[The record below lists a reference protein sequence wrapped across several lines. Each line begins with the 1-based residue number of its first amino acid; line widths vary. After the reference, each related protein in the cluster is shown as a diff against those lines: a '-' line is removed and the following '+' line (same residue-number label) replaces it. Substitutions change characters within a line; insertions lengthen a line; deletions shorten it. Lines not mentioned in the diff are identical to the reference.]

1 MLSLSPSRYSREAQ
15 NNLDLLISRNLTAS
29 SFQNAI
35 RVLNERFR
43 VYASTSPAP
52 LPAPGLIVTPEIRC
66 QSELYLPVAEIA
78 LTFQQLYRCSLTY
91 PPFLSSTPFHNAL
104 SWADVFSQ
112 LPPNAQISANPARLL
127 QQLLSDH
134 DLLVEFLFASF
145 LPNRFYGGFERYPQ
159 QAETIRERLSRLHP
173 GTLRC
178 LDAAC
183 GTGEDTYL
191 LAGLLME
198 RCFPAEKV
206 QIEGWTIEPME
217 IWAAGHCSLPH
228 DRGREAIFR
237 EKTCGLFEQGFHTR
251 IRFRSVDLLAPPQT
265 EQFDLILCNGLLGGP
280 IINSA
285 EKMGRVA
292 ANLAHLLAPGGIL
305 LAANHFHGGWQ
316 QKCPQE
322 NLRELFEENG
332 LKTFVAG
339 EGIGAQKPINKN
351 GSP

>member
-1 MLSLSPSRYSREAQ
+1 MLSLSPSRCSREAQ

-35 RVLNERFR
+35 RSLNERFR

-78 LTFQQLYRCSLTY
+78 PTFQKLYSCSLTY
-91 PPFLSSTPFHNAL
+91 PPFLSSTPFHNSL

-112 LPPNAQISANPARLL
+112 LPPSAQFNANPARLL
-127 QQLLSDH
+127 EQLLSDH
-134 DLLVEFLFASF
+134 DLLVAFLFASF

-159 QAETIRERLSRLHP
+159 QADFIREWLKKLHS

-191 LAGLLME
+191 LAGLLMK
-198 RCFPAEKV
+198 RCLPAEKV
-206 QIEGWTIEPME
+206 RIEGWTIEPLE
-217 IWAAGHCSLPH
+217 VWAAGHCSFPH
-228 DRGREAIFR
+228 DLGREAIFR
-237 EKTCGLFEQGFHTR
+237 EKTCELFEQGFNTR
-251 IRFRSVDLLAPPQT
+251 IRFRSVDLLGPPET

-285 EKMGRVA
+285 ESMELVA
-292 ANLAHLLAPGGIL
+292 ANLERLLAPGGL
-305 LAANHFHGGWQ
+305 LLTANHFHGGWQ

-322 NLRELFEENG
+322 NLRALFEENS
-332 LKTFVAG
+332 LKTFTAG
-339 EGIGAQKPINKN
+339 EGIGGHKPINGN
-351 GSP
+351 